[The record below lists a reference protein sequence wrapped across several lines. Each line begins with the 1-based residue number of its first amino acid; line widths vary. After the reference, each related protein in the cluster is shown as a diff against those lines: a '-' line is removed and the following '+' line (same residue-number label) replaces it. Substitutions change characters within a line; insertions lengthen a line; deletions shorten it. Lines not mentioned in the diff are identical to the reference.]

1 MTYFVMWLKYVGAV
15 AFIYTAVGLCSGL
28 LALVTI
34 SLYALAYYQPGF
46 AQGVAA
52 GIILAFVASV
62 LRLRNVRNLMR
73 HPAAHWI
80 ADVLRFRPERS
91 IFMHHAHHTDH

>member
-1 MTYFVMWLKYVGAV
+1 MTHFVKWLIYVGAV

-28 LALVTI
+28 LAFVTI
-34 SLYALAYYQPGF
+34 SLYALAHYQPAF

-52 GIILAFVASV
+52 GIFLAFIASV

-73 HPAAHWI
+73 LPAAHWI

-91 IFMHHAHHTDH
+91 VFMHHAHHTDH